1 MHGDE
6 DAQRLD
12 SLVFMA
18 AVHAP
23 QAAPRQS
30 ARLFSVVIDALAVL
44 LVAVIVFLLAPAW
57 SWAGALCAVVIAV
70 AALLLWRGLLGGSIG
85 HALLRL
91 RSIDRLSGLPSFRFF
106 TGHTNVTRGTAADP
120 FALVPRPLS
129 IAAPVHED
137 PLPETVHAHL
147 RLLVDDGTMHIIHH
161 AAIIGRNPLAPPEQ
175 RFALIAVPDLT
186 RTISKS
192 HLAVEVGEHGV
203 SVTDLR
209 SANGTWVLGSDE
221 PLTPGQPMTV
231 QWGSTLLLG
240 ERQFF
245 LERGEGAA

>member
-1 MHGDE
+1 M
-6 DAQRLD
+6 
-12 SLVFMA
+12 
-18 AVHAP
+18 
-23 QAAPRQS
+23 
-30 ARLFSVVIDALAVL
+30 IDAFAVF
-44 LVAVIVFLLAPAW
+44 LVALIVLLLAPAW
-57 SWAGALCAVVIAV
+57 SWAWALCAVVLSA
-70 AALLLWRGLLGGSIG
+70 AALLIWRGLLGGSIG
-85 HALLRL
+85 NALLRL

-120 FALVPRPLS
+120 FALAPRPLS
-129 IAAPVHED
+129 IAAPVQED
-137 PLPETVHAHL
+137 PRPETVHAHL
-147 RLLVDDGTMHIIHH
+147 RLLVDDGTMHIVRHS
-161 AAIIGRNPLAPPEQ
+161 AIIGRNPLASPDQ
-175 RFALIAVPDLT
+175 RFVLIAVPDLT

>member
-1 MHGDE
+1 
-6 DAQRLD
+6 
-12 SLVFMA
+12 MA

-30 ARLFSVVIDALAVL
+30 AKLFSAVIDAFAVF
-44 LVAVIVFLLAPAW
+44 LVALIVLLLAPAW
-57 SWAGALCAVVIAV
+57 SWAWALCAVVLSA
-70 AALLLWRGLLGGSIG
+70 AALLIWRGLLGGSIG
-85 HALLRL
+85 NALLRL

-120 FALVPRPLS
+120 FALASRPLS
-129 IAAPVHED
+129 IAAPVQED
-137 PLPETVHAHL
+137 PRHETVQAHL
-147 RLLVDDGTMHIIHH
+147 RLLVDDGTMHIVRHS
-161 AAIIGRNPLAPPEQ
+161 AIIGRNPLASADQ
-175 RFALIAVPDLT
+175 RFVLIAVPDLT

>member
-1 MHGDE
+1 
-6 DAQRLD
+6 
-12 SLVFMA
+12 
-18 AVHAP
+18 
-23 QAAPRQS
+23 
-30 ARLFSVVIDALAVL
+30 
-44 LVAVIVFLLAPAW
+44 
-57 SWAGALCAVVIAV
+57 
-70 AALLLWRGLLGGSIG
+70 
-85 HALLRL
+85 
-91 RSIDRLSGLPSFRFF
+91 
-106 TGHTNVTRGTAADP
+106 
-120 FALVPRPLS
+120 
-129 IAAPVHED
+129 
-137 PLPETVHAHL
+137 
-147 RLLVDDGTMHIIHH
+147 MHIVRHS
-161 AAIIGRNPLAPPEQ
+161 AIIGRNPLASPDQ
-175 RFALIAVPDLT
+175 RFVLIAVPDLT

>member
-1 MHGDE
+1 M
-6 DAQRLD
+6 
-12 SLVFMA
+12 
-18 AVHAP
+18 
-23 QAAPRQS
+23 
-30 ARLFSVVIDALAVL
+30 IDAFAVF
-44 LVAVIVFLLAPAW
+44 LVALIVLLLAPAL
-57 SWAGALCAVVIAV
+57 SWAWALCAVVLST
-70 AALLLWRGLLGGSIG
+70 AALLIWRGLLGGSIG
-85 HALLRL
+85 NALLRL

-120 FALVPRPLS
+120 FALASRPLS
-129 IAAPVHED
+129 IAAPVQED
-137 PLPETVHAHL
+137 PRHETVQAHL
-147 RLLVDDGTMHIIHH
+147 RLLVDDGTMHIVRHS
-161 AAIIGRNPLAPPEQ
+161 AIIGRNPLASPDQ
-175 RFALIAVPDLT
+175 RFVLIAVPDLT

-192 HLAVEVGEHGV
+192 HLAVEVGEQGV

>member
-1 MHGDE
+1 
-6 DAQRLD
+6 
-12 SLVFMA
+12 
-18 AVHAP
+18 
-23 QAAPRQS
+23 
-30 ARLFSVVIDALAVL
+30 VIDAFAVL
-44 LVAVIVFLLAPAW
+44 LVAVLVLLLAP
-57 SWAGALCAVVIAV
+57 SWAWALCAVVLSA
-70 AALLLWRGLLGGSIG
+70 AALLIWRGLLGGSIG
-85 HALLRL
+85 NALLRL
-91 RSIDRLSGLPSFRFF
+91 RSIDRLSGRPSFRFF

-120 FALVPRPLS
+120 FALAPRPLS
-129 IAAPVHED
+129 IAAPVQED
-137 PLPETVHAHL
+137 PLPETVLAHL
-147 RLLVDDGTMHIIHH
+147 RLLADDGTMHIIHH
-161 AAIIGRNPLAPPEQ
+161 AAIIGRNPLVPPDQ

-209 SANGTWVLGSDE
+209 SANGTWVLGSEE

>member
-1 MHGDE
+1 M
-6 DAQRLD
+6 
-12 SLVFMA
+12 
-18 AVHAP
+18 
-23 QAAPRQS
+23 
-30 ARLFSVVIDALAVL
+30 IDAFAVF
-44 LVAVIVFLLAPAW
+44 LVALIVLLLAPAL
-57 SWAGALCAVVIAV
+57 SWAWALCAVVLST
-70 AALLLWRGLLGGSIG
+70 AALLIWRGLLGGSIG
-85 HALLRL
+85 NALLRQ

-120 FALVPRPLS
+120 FALASRPLS
-129 IAAPVHED
+129 IAAPVQED
-137 PLPETVHAHL
+137 PRHETVQAHL
-147 RLLVDDGTMHIIHH
+147 RLLVDDGTMHIVRHS
-161 AAIIGRNPLAPPEQ
+161 AIIGRNPLASPDQ
-175 RFALIAVPDLT
+175 RFVLIAVPDLT

>member
-1 MHGDE
+1 M
-6 DAQRLD
+6 
-12 SLVFMA
+12 
-18 AVHAP
+18 
-23 QAAPRQS
+23 
-30 ARLFSVVIDALAVL
+30 IDAFAVF
-44 LVAVIVFLLAPAW
+44 LVALIVLLLAPAL
-57 SWAGALCAVVIAV
+57 SWAWALCAVVLSA
-70 AALLLWRGLLGGSIG
+70 AALLIWRGLLGGSIG
-85 HALLRL
+85 NALLRL

-120 FALVPRPLS
+120 FALASRPLS
-129 IAAPVHED
+129 IAAPVQED
-137 PLPETVHAHL
+137 PRHETVQAHL
-147 RLLVDDGTMHIIHH
+147 RLLADDGTMHIVRHS
-161 AAIIGRNPLAPPEQ
+161 AIIGRNPLASPDQ
-175 RFALIAVPDLT
+175 RFVLIAVPDLT

-209 SANGTWVLGSDE
+209 SANGTWVLGSEE

>member
-1 MHGDE
+1 M
-6 DAQRLD
+6 
-12 SLVFMA
+12 
-18 AVHAP
+18 
-23 QAAPRQS
+23 
-30 ARLFSVVIDALAVL
+30 IDALAVL

-57 SWAGALCAVVIAV
+57 SWAWALCAVVIAV
-70 AALLLWRGLLGGSIG
+70 AALTTWRGILGGSIG

-231 QWGSTLLLG
+231 QWGATLLLG